1 MDMGRSGLEKRENE
15 MTHEAGIEAA
25 WTELNEADKSSVL
38 LEDDV
43 EAAIQAYLSASGMVL
58 VPKEATM
65 EMKGYGSTCTYQWE
79 SELRP
84 SEAGKVFEAMI
95 AAAPDPFK
103 SKPGE

>member
-1 MDMGRSGLEKRENE
+1 

-25 WTELNEADKSSVL
+25 ERTYEFS
-38 LEDDV
+38 DV
-43 EAAIQAYLSASGMVL
+43 DETLKETVEKIIQAYLTESGMVL

-65 EMKGYGSTCTYQWE
+65 EMKSYGSLCTYQWE

-95 AAAPDPFK
+95 AAAPEVFK
-103 SKPGE
+103 SKP